1 MATIL
6 TQQKAQPIIHEIN
19 LELFDFT
26 NKKKFQFIR
35 GKNGLELIV
44 DFAPLTTIKRGK
56 IPIEGKGICNSITEK
71 KYYGVQKNEERYIP
85 ITTLSEL
92 ALEFEPS
99 ILKMV
104 FRTRY
109 S

>member
-56 IPIEGKGICNSITEK
+56 IPIEGKEVVEESALLETLAAEGMPLESTEK
-71 KYYGVQKNEERYIP
+71 EESHEVPHAPVEDEEKRKI
-85 ITTLSEL
+85 
-92 ALEFEPS
+92 
-99 ILKMV
+99 
-104 FRTRY
+104 
-109 S
+109 